1 MDLGGWELLYRAK
14 KPVEYPRSALC
25 SDLAID
31 GQAIKNPYKKVIRNK
46 LPTAKKINIGS
57 KNTMSKAEN
66 LELQQKNKKS
76 KIMDVLTG

>member
-31 GQAIKNPYKKVIRNK
+31 GQAIKNPYKKVIRK
-46 LPTAKKINIGS
+46 PLPTAKKINIGS

-66 LELQQKNKKS
+66 LELQQKIEKS